1 MDALVY
7 ESEQV
12 QRAGCT
18 ISKRIQGT
26 AAWILQAIRGWNMQ
40 QTAVREANG
49 TVGEGEKSESI
60 KALKASAHSED
71 ITQYKTK
78 TSYNKIEMKF
88 RYRVSVHVIG
98 K

>member
-1 MDALVY
+1 MHHFQQDLGDSCVDLAGYSWL
-7 ESEQV
+7 EHAIDGGQGSEWDG
-12 QRAGCT
+12 R
-18 ISKRIQGT
+18 R
-26 AAWILQAIRGWNMQ
+26 R
-40 QTAVREANG
+40 
-49 TVGEGEKSESI
+49 EKSESI
-60 KALKASAHSED
+60 KALKASTHSED